1 MERCY
6 LREIVCESFKKA
18 ESEIPSHSRYALA
31 IHIADKTT
39 LSSKTLERAYDKYVN
54 NKQSNYKKIGDA
66 SISLLCQYLGYKNYE
81 EYVKDNTINKK
92 TKKSPTDASKLIR
105 NEKVN
110 KRSALVIIVL
120 LIFALGLA
128 VYFFSQITGAKIAK
142 CMVWVKMEY
151 QQVDCNTSLQ
161 PEYEADIM
169 PFDANK
175 LKNFKKL
182 NVTITTDFFDEVT
195 NKPLVWY
202 VKNNNEIEY
211 FSSPGL
217 HPITGKTLRAITPY
231 IINKYVPVHTNNK
244 NSFISE

>member
-31 IHIADKTT
+31 MHIADKTT
-39 LSSKTLERAYDKYVN
+39 LSSKTLERAYDKYVS
-54 NKQSNYKKIGDA
+54 NKESKYKKIGDA
-66 SISLLCQYLGYKNYE
+66 SVNLLCEYLGFNNYQ
-81 EYVKDNTINKK
+81 EYVKSKNRNIQKKEDVINGSKPINVTKNNKK
-92 TKKSPTDASKLIR
+92 
-105 NEKVN
+105 N
-110 KRSALVIIVL
+110 L
-120 LIFALGLA
+120 LIKIASIIFIVVAIG
-128 VYFFSQITGAKIAK
+128 YFFSQITGAKIAK

-182 NVTITTDFFDEVT
+182 NVTITTDFFDKVT

-202 VKNNNEIEY
+202 IKNNDEIEY

-217 HPITGKTLRAITPY
+217 HPVTGKTLRAITPY

>member
-31 IHIADKTT
+31 MHIADKTT
-39 LSSKTLERAYDKYVN
+39 LSSKTLERAYDKYVS
-54 NKQSNYKKIGDA
+54 NKQSKYKKIGDA

-81 EYVKDNTINKK
+81 EYIKDNTVNKK
-92 TKKSPTDASKLIR
+92 TKKSPLDAPELIR
-105 NEKVN
+105 DEKVN
-110 KRSALVIIVL
+110 KRSALLIIVL
-120 LIFALGLA
+120 LICALGFA
-128 VYFFSQITGAKIAK
+128 VYFFRNLPSDPSKE
-142 CMVWVKMEY
+142 CMIWVKTEY
-151 QQVDCNTSLQ
+151 QKVDCNISLQ
-161 PEYEADIM
+161 PEYKAHIM
-169 PFDANK
+169 PFDTHK

-182 NVTITTDFFDEVT
+182 NVTITTNFFDEIT

-202 VKNNNEIEY
+202 VKNNDEIEY

>member
-18 ESEIPSHSRYALA
+18 ENEIPSHSRYALA
-31 IHIADKTT
+31 VHIADKTT
-39 LSSKTLERAYDKYVN
+39 LSSKTLERAYDKYVS

-66 SISLLCQYLGYKNYE
+66 SISLLCQYLGYENYE
-81 EYVKDNTINKK
+81 EYIKDNTVNKK
-92 TKKSPTDASKLIR
+92 AKKSPTDASGLIR

-110 KRSALVIIVL
+110 KRNVLLIIVL

-128 VYFFSQITGAKIAK
+128 VYFFKNVSSSPTKK
-142 CMVWVKMEY
+142 CMIWVKTEY

-161 PEYEADIM
+161 PEYEARIM

-182 NVTITTDFFDEVT
+182 SVTITTNFFDET
-195 NKPLVWY
+195 TDKPLVWY
-202 VKNNNEIEY
+202 VKNNGEIEY

-217 HPITGKTLRAITPY
+217 HPVTGKTLKAITPY
-231 IINKYVPVHTNNK
+231 IINKYVPVYTNNK
-244 NSFISE
+244 